1 MIDKDSALINERYRK
16 GFEDFVI
23 PDIDTLTWIIAKIVR
38 KQPKKTSNSIRKK
51 YRALKTGKMEE
62 IALERNFKL
71 LSTR

>member
-38 KQPKKTSNSIRKK
+38 K
-51 YRALKTGKMEE
+51 
-62 IALERNFKL
+62 
-71 LSTR
+71 